1 MSEVTFDT
9 HAEIRK
15 LERAGCPKTQAEAMV
30 DLVSRAPLNIQ
41 MVKALE
47 RLSFQVETN
56 MATKADIAELR
67 AETKADIADLRAET
81 RSGIADLRAETRSG
95 IADVR
100 TETKADFAR
109 LEGQIATSRKE
120 RKADIEE
127 LRADIFRALWIQ
139 GASLAALI
147 LAFAAVALR

>member
-30 DLVSRAPLNIQ
+30 DLVSRAPLNIRTA
-41 MVKALE
+41 KALE

-56 MATKADIAELR
+56 MATKADIA
-67 AETKADIADLRAET
+67 D
-81 RSGIADLRAETRSG
+81 
-95 IADVR
+95 
-100 TETKADFAR
+100 
-109 LEGQIATSRKE
+109 
-120 RKADIEE
+120 

-147 LAFAAVALR
+147 VALAGLSLR